1 MFTTVE
7 QVKTLTGYEV
17 TLETVMMAQG
27 IIEAFVGKT
36 EAVIDKPEDLEI
48 IGRATAYQS
57 AYMLHN
63 AETVFEQIAVKQIA
77 QSDGSTTLMYE
88 NFAPFI
94 APLAHLSLR
103 GLSWKGS
110 RSVRT
115 GPVFDSPRL
124 DYATWWRIN

>member
-7 QVKTLTGYEV
+7 QVKTLTGYDV
-17 TLETVMMAQG
+17 TLATITMAQG
-27 IIEAFVGKT
+27 IIEAFIGKT
-36 EAVIDKPEDLEI
+36 ESNIDLPNDLEI
-48 IGRATAYQS
+48 IGQATAYQA

-63 AETVFEQIAVKQIA
+63 AETVFEQIGVKQIA
-77 QSDGSTTLMYE
+77 QTDGSTTLLYE

-110 RSVRT
+110 RSVHT
-115 GPVFDSPRL
+115 GPVSNSPRF
-124 DYATWWRIN
+124 DYAAWWRIH